1 MTFTFLLTS
10 IDSLSSHFFVI
21 ASGGWGWGKPHPQ
34 LILGPPRR
42 CLRQGQHDDLFPRRA
57 VAIADGQ
64 FDGLLEAR
72 VAVAEFTRA
81 LLHDAR
87 RLVGVSVRQVDDGIA
102 VMEWLAG

>member
-1 MTFTFLLTS
+1 MAC
-10 IDSLSSHFFVI
+10 LSTCMSSPILCRRVWPLARHE
-21 ASGGWGWGKPHPQ
+21 PRPQ
-34 LILGPPRR
+34 FILGPLRR

-81 LLHDAR
+81 FLHDAR
-87 RLVGVSVRQVDDGIA
+87 RLASVPVRQIDDGIA
-102 VMEWLAG
+102 VIEWLAG